1 MTERRQA
8 QCQGKQAATSFFFAL
23 ILTLV
28 STPPSASEAQAALVA
43 APADV
48 RQAAL
53 FALLFILLSAV
64 TLISSRYSR
73 RDVTSPRRV
82 GRRI

>member
-8 QCQGKQAATSFFFAL
+8 QCQGKQAATSFFFAP
-23 ILTLV
+23 ILTLFL
-28 STPPSASEAQAALVA
+28 TPLSASEAQAALVA
-43 APADV
+43 TFADV

-53 FALLFILLSAV
+53 FVLLLILLSAV
-64 TLISSRYSR
+64 TLISCRYRR
-73 RDVTSPRRV
+73 RDDTSPRRV